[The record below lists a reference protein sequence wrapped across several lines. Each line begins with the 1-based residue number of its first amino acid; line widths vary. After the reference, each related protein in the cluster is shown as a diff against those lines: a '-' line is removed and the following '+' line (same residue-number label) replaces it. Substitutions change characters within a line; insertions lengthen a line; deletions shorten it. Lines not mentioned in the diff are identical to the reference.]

1 MSEEKN
7 KNEEEENIKVDS
19 DDGIEEIWN
28 QEFIKG
34 NFTNENRY
42 NNIIKTLNNLKN
54 KIKNYSNKIDQIKTY
69 LINLKKEKNIQQKKN
84 YKFNIKKRIIRRS
97 L

>member
-1 MSEEKN
+1 MSEEEN
-7 KNEEEENIKVDS
+7 KIEEEENIKVDS

-42 NNIIKTLNNLKN
+42 NNIIKTLNNIKN
-54 KIKNYSNKIDQIKTY
+54 KIKNNMT
-69 LINLKKEKNIQQKKN
+69 
-84 YKFNIKKRIIRRS
+84 
-97 L
+97 